1 MTRLLAG
8 RPMNRGSIFD
18 ATNADFSFSKQLSA
32 ALGPTHPTY
41 AMVAGDYFTRGKVNG
56 TCDH

>member
-1 MTRLLAG
+1 
-8 RPMNRGSIFD
+8 MNRGSIFD